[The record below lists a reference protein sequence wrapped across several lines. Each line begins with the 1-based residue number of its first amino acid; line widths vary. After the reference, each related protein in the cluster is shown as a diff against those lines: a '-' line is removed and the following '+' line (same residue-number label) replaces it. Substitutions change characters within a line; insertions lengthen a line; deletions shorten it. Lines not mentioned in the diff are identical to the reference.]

1 MKQGRTILAGLL
13 TAAVVLG
20 GFFLPN
26 LVAEVQARTVQ
37 PVQVETGPA
46 QLFSASDLSLREKLE
61 LMSKSS
67 AVQSVEVENARHLSE
82 EEATKYAQ
90 TYAMG
95 FSQAA
100 MEAAAVERVSVT
112 PYYNLF
118 TDSGK
123 AFYIWG
129 CYFWTSDGGEVL
141 VSIDDE
147 TGALLQLTWS
157 GGGTAA
163 KTYGWDGRFDAA
175 RSYLMDVCATA
186 LGAVYDGG
194 NYVEPNTNETVGAAT
209 DMTGRVMYCHLYE
222 PETGDMFDIP
232 VWYEGGNFYFNM
244 FP

>member
-1 MKQGRTILAGLL
+1 MKQGRTIFAGLL
-13 TAAVVLG
+13 TVVVVLG
-20 GFFLPN
+20 GFFLPD
-26 LVAEVQARTVQ
+26 LVAAVQARTVQ

-46 QLFSASDLSLREKLE
+46 QLFSASDLSLHEKLV
-61 LMSKSS
+61 LMSGSG
-67 AVQSVEVENARHLSE
+67 AIQSVEVENARHLSE

-100 MEAAAVERVSVT
+100 MEAAAVERASVT

-129 CYFWTSDGGEVL
+129 CYFMTSDGGEVL

-157 GGGTAA
+157 GGRMADKA
-163 KTYGWDGRFDAA
+163 YSWDRWLDAA
-175 RSYLMDVCATA
+175 RSYLMDVCASA
-186 LGAVYDGG
+186 LGTAYDGG
-194 NYVEPNTNETVGAAT
+194 YYVKPNENAT
-209 DMTGRVMYCHLYE
+209 AGVATPGQVMYCRLYE
-222 PETGDMFDIP
+222 PETDEMFDIP
-232 VWYEGGNFYFNM
+232 VWYEGNNFYFNL